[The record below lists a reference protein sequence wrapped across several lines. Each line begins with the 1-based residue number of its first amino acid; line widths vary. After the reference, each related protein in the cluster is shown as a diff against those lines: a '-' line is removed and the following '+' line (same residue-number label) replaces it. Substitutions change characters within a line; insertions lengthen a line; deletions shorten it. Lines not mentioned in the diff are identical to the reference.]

1 MMNQAL
7 LPVSVLSLILSFFL
21 TPSGTVARAYQQPA
35 APPEV
40 PVEVFQILE
49 LPVTITDTVLV
60 KTKTGYF
67 LKCSLSNGSES
78 RQLGLRYSLAVIDSM
93 NVTKSIVTRNEGFR
107 LAGYQAKSFTFKTPI
122 KLNLKGD
129 ERLVLMLDQVV
140 GTYYVW
146 DVLNSKEALA
156 AYTAG
161 DFSIIPRVL
170 RVSNQVDAPIRLI
183 LF

>member
-1 MMNQAL
+1 MMNGAL
-7 LPVSVLSLILSFFL
+7 RLAAVLSVVLAFVL
-21 TPSGTVARAYQQPA
+21 TPSVAVASGYQQPT

-40 PVEVFQILE
+40 PIEVFQILE
-49 LPVTITDTVLV
+49 LPLTVTDTVLV
-60 KTKTGYF
+60 KTKTGYL
-67 LKCSLSNGSES
+67 LKCSLSNSSEL
-78 RQLGLRYSLAVIDSM
+78 RQLGLRYSLAVMDSM

-107 LAGYQAKSFTFKTPI
+107 LAGYQAKSITFKTPI

-140 GTYYVW
+140 STYYVW